1 MSMRKVLI
9 GVVGMVAAV
18 LGAGSLGPSVQAA
31 QTVPYKINYQGRLVD
46 ATGNPRPNGLYN
58 MRFRIHTVAS
68 GGTASWTETRET
80 TNRVQ
85 VTNGIFS
92 VQLGD
97 VTALSPSLFIAYPLY
112 FEVELPTAGTATC
125 STASCASWTEGAMT
139 PRALIGASPYAMN
152 ADTID
157 GIDGAS
163 FVQLG
168 ANSTLTGTNVFRPA
182 SNSTSAFVIQAS
194 GGANLLVA
202 DTTNMALK
210 VGGGDVSADG
220 SPALLVVDHKSTAND
235 PTGVN
240 GGMYYN
246 ASAKRFRCYQDSEWK
261 DCIGGGGGDAML
273 PIRER
278 YAYYQEFMGA
288 VNIATTSYTPSVRKL
303 IDPILETYANGG
315 TFSGSGAG
323 AINLNYEA
331 QRPGI
336 LQLKTGTLNTGNAF
350 VGSALLANG
359 VPYDP
364 FQFGQGAWVLA
375 GAVRLPVLSD
385 GTQTYTARFGLF
397 GNVASNG
404 CMFRYGSAINSGK
417 WQGMCATAGV
427 ESVCD
432 VGITPT
438 ASSWHNLKVAIN
450 ADGSTAT
457 FVVDDVNTCSVTS
470 NIPTNANVSVVSG
483 IIKSA
488 GTTSRVMDVDFIE
501 YEYETLSR

>member
-1 MSMRKVLI
+1 MSMRGLLI
-9 GVVGMVAAV
+9 GGFAAV
-18 LGAGSLGPSVQAA
+18 LAVLCAAGLGSAAQAA
-31 QTVPYKINYQGRLVD
+31 QTIPYKINYQGRLVD
-46 ATGNPRPNGLYN
+46 ASGNPRPDGLYN
-58 MRFRIHTVAS
+58 MRFRLHTASS
-68 GGTASWTETRET
+68 GGSASWTETRET
-80 TNRVQ
+80 TDRVQ

-97 VTALSPSLFIAYPLY
+97 VTALSPSLFATYPLY
-112 FEVELPTAGTATC
+112 FEVELPTTATATC

-139 PRALIGASPYAMN
+139 PRASINSSPYAMN

-163 FVQLG
+163 FVQLS
-168 ANSTLTGTNVFRPA
+168 ANNTFTGVNIFKPA
-182 SNSTSAFVIQAS
+182 SNSTSAFSIQAS

-246 ASAKRFRCYQDSEWK
+246 ASAERFRCYQDGEWK

-278 YAYYQEFMGA
+278 YAYYQDFMGA
-288 VNIATTSYTPSVRKL
+288 INIATSSFVASVRQL

-315 TFSGSGAG
+315 NFSGSGAG
-323 AINLNYEA
+323 AINLNFESS
-331 QRPGI
+331 RPGI
-336 LQLKTGTLNTGNAF
+336 LQLKTGTLSTGNSF
-350 VGSALLANG
+350 VSSALLASG
-359 VPYDP
+359 TPYDP
-364 FQFGQGAWVLA
+364 YRLGQGAWVVA
-375 GAVRLPVLSD
+375 GGARLPVLSN
-385 GTQTYTARFGLF
+385 GTQTYTVRFGLF

-404 CMFRYGSAINSGK
+404 CMLRYGSAINSGK

-432 VGITPT
+432 VGVTPT
-438 ASSWHNLKVAIN
+438 ATSWHNLKVAVN
-450 ADGSTAT
+450 SDGSNAT
-457 FVVDDVNTCSVTS
+457 FVVDDTNSCSVTT
-470 NIPTNANVSVVSG
+470 NIPTNANMSVITG

-488 GTTSRVMDVDFIE
+488 GTTSRVLDLDYLE